1 MNAMSKKDVR
11 CQYCD
16 ASRFTLLFDNV
27 SDRLEHVEGKWR
39 FYQCDE
45 CGSAQ
50 LDPLPPRETMALTY
64 PDVYSP
70 SPANGSG
77 QGLVGLLKKLE
88 HRVFFARVYRTQVGA
103 VMKYTDSSRA
113 GRSLLDVGCG
123 RGLRLV
129 EFARRG
135 YQVLGT
141 DFQEDAVA
149 YVNSLGIP
157 ALVAD
162 AGELATAVD
171 DRRFDVVTAFYCLE
185 HAYDVADMLQ
195 SCHQVLKPGGWLV
208 VACPLVDS
216 LQAWV
221 FGRRWSQ
228 VSEAPRHI
236 TLPSRKGVR
245 IALARLGFTRIQMV
259 ADSVMWCA
267 GMAAQSLLPRSATTF
282 AYASPRLTTWIVRGA
297 AAAAAMGWVPL
308 SVVEN
313 YLIRRPGCGIFCC
326 QKPAAQI

>member
-1 MNAMSKKDVR
+1 MNAMSDKEVR

-16 ASRFTLLFDNV
+16 ASRFTLLFDHV
-27 SDRLEHVEGKWR
+27 TDRLRHAAGKWR
-39 FYQCDE
+39 FYQCEE

-50 LDPLPPRETMALTY
+50 LDPLPPQEAMALTY
-64 PDVYSP
+64 PEVYSP
-70 SPANGSG
+70 APADGPA
-77 QGLVGLLKKLE
+77 QGVLGLLRNLE
-88 HRVFFARVYRTQVGA
+88 HHVFFARVYRTQVA
-103 VMKYTDSSRA
+103 TVMKYTDGSEMS

-135 YQVLGT
+135 YDVLGI
-141 DFQEDAVA
+141 DFQADAVA
-149 YVNSLGIP
+149 YVKGLGIP

-162 AGELATAVD
+162 VRELATAVD
-171 DRRFDVVTAFYCLE
+171 HRRFDVVTAFYCLE
-185 HAYDVADMLQ
+185 HAYDVADMLR
-195 SCHQVLKPGGWLV
+195 SCNDVLRPGGWLV
-208 VACPLVDS
+208 AACPLIDS

-236 TLPSRKGVR
+236 TIPSRRGVR
-245 IALARLGFTRIQMV
+245 VALARFGFTRIQMV
-259 ADSVMWCA
+259 ADSAIWCA

-282 AYASPRLTTWIVRGA
+282 AYSSPRLTTWIVRVA
-297 AAAAAMGWVPL
+297 AAAAAIAWVPL

-313 YLIRRPGCGIFCC
+313 YLIRRPGCGIFYC
-326 QKPAAQI
+326 QKSAA